1 VADAPLFLS
10 LDVSAV
16 PARPAGAGHYIVE
29 LTRSL
34 VAREDVD
41 LLLFARRSDR
51 SRWVDLGDRLRVSSS
66 APDARPLRLAWE
78 QLRLARLV
86 DRAGVD
92 VHHGPHDTMPE
103 RARVPV
109 VVTVHD
115 LSFFDSPQWHERSKV
130 LVFKR
135 AITVAA
141 RRAAVVVCPSRFTAD
156 ELARWCR
163 VDAEV
168 VVAPHG
174 VDTSRFRPE
183 EPVAGADAAVLSRVD
198 ARLAEGRPFV
208 LFVGTLEP
216 RKDVVSLVTAFDRI
230 AARHPETLL
239 VLAGGRGWG
248 VDAVDR
254 AVATSGLG
262 GRVVR
267 TGYVPDEAVPALLRA
282 ASAVAYPA
290 RYEGF
295 GLPALEA
302 LACGAPLVTTAG
314 TAMEEIA
321 EGAALLV
328 PPGDVG
334 RLADALD
341 VLLAEPPEGA
351 ERRRRGLEIAA
362 RYTWAASAARHLEA
376 YRIAGRSEPGRS
388 GGSAGAQPV
397 G

>member
-1 VADAPLFLS
+1 MAERPLRLS
-10 LDVSAV
+10 LDVTAV
-16 PARPAGAGHYIVE
+16 PGRPAGAGHYIVE
-29 LTRSL
+29 L
-34 VAREDVD
+34 ARALGARADVEPVF
-41 LLLFARRSDR
+41 FARRSDPA
-51 SRWVDLGDRLRVSSS
+51 RWRALGDRVGVIAQ

-78 QLRLARLV
+78 QLRLRRLL
-86 DRAGVD
+86 DRAAIE
-92 VHHGPHDTMPE
+92 VHHAPHDTMPE

-115 LSFFDSPQWHERSKV
+115 LSFFESPGWHERSKV
-130 LVFKR
+130 LVFRR
-135 AITVAA
+135 AIRVAA

-174 VDTSRFRPE
+174 VDTSRFRPD
-183 EPVAGADAAVLSRVD
+183 EPSSGSDAVLLSRID
-198 ARLAEGRPFV
+198 RRLLDGRPFV

-216 RKDVVSLVTAFDRI
+216 RKDVVTLVDAFARI
-230 AARHPETLL
+230 AARHADTLL

-248 VDAVDR
+248 ADAVD
-254 AVATSGLG
+254 ATLGASGLEM
-262 GRVVR
+262 RVVR
-267 TGYVPDEAVPALLRA
+267 TGYVPDEVVPALVRA
-282 ASAVAYPA
+282 ASTVAYPA

-314 TAMEEIA
+314 TAMEEVA
-321 EGAALLV
+321 GDAALLV
-328 PPGDVG
+328 PPGDAAG
-334 RLADALD
+334 LAEALD
-341 VLLAEPPEGA
+341 AALAGSPGAA

-362 RYTWAASAARHLEA
+362 AHTWAESAARHLEA
-376 YRIAGRSEPGRS
+376 YRTAARTTAPRS
-388 GGSAGAQPV
+388 GDPPGAHPV